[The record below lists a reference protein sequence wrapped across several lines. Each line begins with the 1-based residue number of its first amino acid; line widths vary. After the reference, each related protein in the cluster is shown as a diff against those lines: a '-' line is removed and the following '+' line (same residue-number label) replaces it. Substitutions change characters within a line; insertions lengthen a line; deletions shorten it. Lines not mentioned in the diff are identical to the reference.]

1 MSVISSSIWN
11 QDNIGEWKLYFNTN
25 SDIPQS
31 SINTEKEK
39 SKKNNINISDKN
51 ISQGTLVMTPKGIGR
66 LIKSIDNIAHIRF
79 NQEIKEEQIPLNEIS
94 NVFNCY
100 ITFMRKS
107 DVEIIRLKLPVEGTV
122 QNIFE
127 ELSKLK
133 KIKEIYNNYSL
144 IYNKNKLKRDYTF
157 DQIKL
162 ENNSKILLIEMNEVE
177 NKIMRF
183 GIEQA
188 GWYTYSRD
196 AICFNPSENIKLL
209 GVSVYCPY
217 DNTNING
224 TLKIVE
230 GQQYEGK
237 LLAEENVEIPPTQ
250 NKSNIRKKIKLK
262 KSIVCKKN
270 VDYTIV
276 LYMRNNGKT
285 YFGSKGK
292 NVVEGENGINFTF
305 KQVIGNNGRTS
316 VNLGNFPELFYY
328 LD

>member
-1 MSVISSSIWN
+1 MSGISSSIWN
-11 QDNIGEWKLYFNTN
+11 QDNLGEWKLYFNTN
-25 SDIPQS
+25 SEIPQS

-39 SKKNNINISDKN
+39 SKKNNINITDKN

-217 DNTNING
+217 DNRIMNG
-224 TLKIVE
+224 ILRIVE
-230 GQQYEGK
+230 GQQYEGN
-237 LLAEENVEIPPTQ
+237 LLAEQNVEIQ
-250 NKSNIRKKIKLK
+250 YSHNKANNKKKIKLK
-262 KSIVCKKN
+262 KSVVCKKN
-270 VDYTIV
+270 SDYTIV
-276 LYMRNNGKT
+276 LYTRNNGKT
-285 YFGSKGK
+285 YFGSRGK
-292 NVVEGENGINFTF
+292 NVAEGENGINFTF
-305 KQVIGNNGRTS
+305 KTVMGNNGKTS
-316 VNLGNFPELFYY
+316 VEVGNFPELFYQFN
-328 LD
+328 